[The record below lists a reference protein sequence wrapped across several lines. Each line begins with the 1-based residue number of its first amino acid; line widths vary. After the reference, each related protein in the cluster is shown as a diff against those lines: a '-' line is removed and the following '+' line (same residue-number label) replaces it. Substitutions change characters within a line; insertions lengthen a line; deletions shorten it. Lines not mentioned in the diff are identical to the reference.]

1 MSMANAHGDPGDQMA
16 EVKIG
21 AMCWNQY
28 ARWPSLLQAGI
39 RADELEYASLWTRD
53 HRQLRRFG

>member
-1 MSMANAHGDPGDQMA
+1 MA